1 MYPFLTQLAELCRV
15 ERTRAKWVLV
25 PTHALGHTLGE
36 RLALEGKGWA
46 NLRFTTPLDLA
57 LPMAAPFLVERGID
71 PAPDGIGPALVMRLV
86 LELPSTVPS
95 YFRHLAEQPKMAE
108 ALWGAIRELRMAGFS
123 AGDLPPRAFES
134 PAKRAELAALL
145 EAYESHLTAQHL
157 ADTAAVYLEALLH
170 ADVCPVRPG
179 DLWTELPGVIWAPLE
194 RRLLE
199 VLPGNRVAPTTL
211 AIPGLET
218 PRRLRA
224 LQAGVNRAQ
233 QPVVPAPRSD
243 AERLAFLM
251 RPAEAPPP
259 VGDGTLAL
267 FRAGGQEAEV
277 EEVFRRILA
286 AEIGFDQVEIACAGP
301 DHVRLIWEKAQRHG
315 WPVTVGPGIPVA
327 LTRPARALLA
337 FCAWVEGGF
346 PAAALRRLLQSGDV
360 RLDVPDG
367 PSSGQAARL
376 LAQSGA
382 AWARETYAPALAGLA
397 ESLRERAENMELD
410 EDARNWSAGRA
421 SQAEHLAGW
430 IAGVLDLVPAPEPDG
445 RIRLGA
451 VLSGCRSF
459 LDRFAAVA
467 GELDG
472 AARSLL
478 GDALG
483 ELGAI
488 GDLHRPL
495 AEVLRLVRDR
505 VEGLSVGGDRAR
517 PGHLHVTTLAQ
528 AGYAG
533 RPRTFVVGLEE
544 SGVFPQMVED
554 PVLLDEEREPF
565 AVLANSR
572 DRVEEALFTVVSRL
586 AALGGRVCLSH
597 SCRDLRESRETF
609 PSWLMLQALRLLRP
623 ADQVS
628 YGDLDAAL
636 GEPASVVPA
645 RAEQALSDAGWW
657 LAGLR
662 GVGPASQAAIVAAF
676 PPLARGEAAEVA
688 RLGALYT
695 AYDGHVPAAGPRLDP
710 RGSDHP
716 VSATRLERLAAC
728 PFRYFLERGLGLEAV
743 EDAEPE
749 PDRWLDPLTRGGAL
763 HELYAMI
770 MREARGRGERPDP
783 ARHGERLRQL
793 GQEKLRQL
801 RALVPPPSERVF
813 EHEARV
819 FLRDLDVFLALE
831 AGTAGRVPVGFE
843 VPFGTGE
850 IGEEPLGRVEPIQI
864 DLGGGLRFLLRG
876 GIDRVDRL
884 ADGSY
889 EIVDYKTGSAYLPGG
904 LTATFA
910 GGRQLQHAL
919 YALAAAEL
927 LRATDPAARVAWG
940 SYYFPTSRGRG
951 ERVRR
956 PQGDPRIVAAVLS
969 DLFDVLAGGAF
980 VHTTDAHDCKYCE
993 FPRACGRDPVAR
1005 AAVKVEHES
1014 NAALAPYRRL
1024 GERE

>member
-1 MYPFLTQLAELCRV
+1 MNPFLSQLAELCRT

-25 PTHALGHTLGE
+25 PSHALGHTLGE
-36 RLALEGKGWA
+36 RLALEGTSWA

-71 PAPDGIGPALVMRLV
+71 PAPDGIGPALVMRLL
-86 LELPSTVPS
+86 LELPSSVPG

-108 ALWGAIRELRMAGFS
+108 ALWGEIRELRMAGLG
-123 AGDLPPRAFES
+123 AADLPSSAFGS
-134 PAKRAELAALL
+134 PAKHAELVALL
-145 EAYESHLTAQHL
+145 SAYETHLASQHL
-157 ADTAAVYLEALLH
+157 ADTAGVYREALLH
-170 ADVCPVRPG
+170 ADMCTVRAA

-194 RRLLE
+194 RRLLDA
-199 VLPGNRVAPTTL
+199 LPGTRIPPATL
-211 AIPGLET
+211 SIPGLEA
-218 PRRLRA
+218 PRRLLA
-224 LQAGVNRAQ
+224 LQSGGGYPRQDVA
-233 QPVVPAPRSD
+233 PAPRSD

-251 RPAEAPPP
+251 RPGEAPPP
-259 VGDGTLAL
+259 IGDGTLTL
-267 FRAGGQEAEV
+267 FRAGGREAEV
-277 EEVFRRILA
+277 EEVFRRILD
-286 AEIGFDQVEIACAGP
+286 AEVAFDQVELACAGP
-301 DHVRLIWEKAQRHG
+301 DQVQLIWEKAQRHG
-315 WPVTVGPGIPVA
+315 WLVTVGPGIPVA
-327 LTRPARALLA
+327 LTRPARVLLA
-337 FCAWVEGGF
+337 FCAWVEAGF

-360 RLDVPDG
+360 RLDLPDG

-397 ESLRERAENMELD
+397 ESLRERAEDRELD
-410 EDARNWSAGRA
+410 EDARSWSAGRA
-421 SQAEHLAGW
+421 AQAERLAGW
-430 IAGVLDLVPAPEPDG
+430 IAGVFDLVPVPEPDG

-451 VLSGCRSF
+451 SLSGCRTF
-459 LDRFAAVA
+459 LDRFASVG
-467 GELDG
+467 GELDV

-483 ELGAI
+483 ELSAI

-565 AVLANSR
+565 AVLATSR

-628 YGDLDAAL
+628 YGDLDQAL
-636 GEPASVVPA
+636 GEPASAVPA

-662 GVGPASQAAIVAAF
+662 GVGPAGQAAIAAAF

-695 AYDGHVPAAGPRLDP
+695 AHDGHVPAAGPRLDP
-710 RGSDHP
+710 RGSTHP

-728 PFRYFLERGLGLEAV
+728 PFRYFLQRGLGLDPV

-763 HELYAMI
+763 HQLYATI

-793 GQEKLRQL
+793 GQEKLRAL
-801 RALVPPPSERVF
+801 RALIPPPSERVF

-819 FLRDLDVFLALE
+819 FLRDLDVFLTLE
-831 AGTAGRVPVGFE
+831 VGTTGREPVGFE

-904 LTATFA
+904 LAATFA

-940 SYYFPTSRGRG
+940 SYYFPTTRGRG

-1005 AAVKVEHES
+1005 AAVKVEHEG
-1014 NAALAPYRRL
+1014 NPALAPYRRL
-1024 GERE
+1024 SERE